1 MVQRVRKLAVK
12 LLMILCVVCCVI
24 GVALAFTACSG
35 DTRSVSSFTIN
46 ADGELVVNYSDNT
59 SENLGKVTADAPER
73 SVVSAEI
80 VDGELIIHYS
90 DGTQENLG
98 SVSGGSGAQ
107 GNGIKSITLSEDG
120 KALVI
125 TLEDGTV
132 LPEVEIPE
140 FTCEHEGEYDIVELV
155 PHKVAVD
162 GDGDPIL
169 DEAGNPTYING
180 TYLKVYKDCG
190 HSEIIYDVLHDEE
203 MLEETTVPATC
214 TENAYTT
221 MKCPTCGYET
231 EKVEIPDSALGH
243 DLQIK
248 GYIEAEGQTVCE
260 DGGVAILQCS
270 RCDYQTTQ
278 VSAPTGHHSLEWTM
292 TDAPD
297 YTTEGKLEGLCE
309 ICGNQ
314 VSIPMPALYEL
325 GEDGEIVRD
334 EAGNPVINDAYTME
348 VTVEKVYCTDI
359 GEETYTYVVPAYGEE
374 GDEYVTPE
382 QTFEVVVTV
391 PAANHELNGKEVIA
405 DNLTAYSGQIWNG
418 EEYVAFNGYAI
429 DVATLI
435 ACGGGE
441 YLGYESSC
449 DGQIA
454 GMGYYTCEA
463 CHQLQP
469 IYTYME
475 HSYTTLTDSTAATC
489 TEAGTE
495 EFDCD
500 VCGDHIINTGDKTAA
515 DERLDDN
522 IYYDADL
529 APLGHAW
536 TWTLVDLDA
545 NKEDDVHNWQL
556 NGGKCSRCGEAAS
569 EENGGIITNIDNVT
583 HLEDQDVASTCDE
596 AGYEVWTYTD
606 TDPDSPTYNQTVTAH
621 LPLPLAS
628 HTITTAAGNK
638 LITELQRESDGRVD
652 YRVGGI
658 TEYLGYES
666 SCDPDA
672 STAEPNAPLQEGE
685 VRAYGR
691 GYYTCPVCEEAQ
703 PVETYRSHNIDQITV
718 TTQPTCTENGVGTG
732 TCSDCEWSG
741 TIEGTAAADYD
752 ELKELG
758 HQLSYRLEVNTSTD
772 NIENDFYL
780 HVSCLRT
787 GCGLKDS
794 ALGEDYTGYPMLVNG
809 EKTGNEKAGDC
820 GDAEHNYTKVEYKV
834 TVQATQQELTIWV
847 DTDRVYHTFNG
858 KQVMWDLTV
867 EDGAPATAI
876 DITKV
881 SGITEYVGYESSC
894 ATTASTELPV
904 APIPA
909 DDETT
914 QRKYGM
920 GYFECEACGEEQPVY
935 TMRSH
940 TYTDADITAS
950 TAATCTT
957 DGSITYTC
965 TTCDEEI
972 TETIAALGHTLT
984 ASVTKAPTQT
994 EVGSVT
1000 VSCSVA
1006 GCEYSEVV
1014 ELPVL
1019 TDDGY
1024 TLDEDASYDA
1034 TCTTEGLNVYTYD
1047 VEVTYKVNGTTD
1059 KTGKVPVTVREAVA
1073 KTAHTL
1079 VGEVET
1085 IFVEDQ
1091 GLAYTGRYCED
1102 CGNFIVAADGIEP
1115 LEQEAEVSVG
1125 DKDYTV
1131 TGTWEA
1137 ITNNDT
1143 DASEWWNGSTSEI
1156 ELSEGE
1162 AVIFTWTTTDLGS
1175 VNGVL
1180 EVNFSKTAGAGQ
1192 FIDYNATDNSAWSAE
1207 WEGTTPPTAGTAT
1220 TDGTFTPGD
1229 LDGTYKAVVAK
1240 VGSSIVMSVEFTAAG
1255 QTAGEEDVTWTR
1267 TITWT
1272 GCPTTDAYVRIAG
1285 NPALC
1290 LNVAAYVGTLT
1301 EVSAPSTRA

>member
-107 GNGIKSITLSEDG
+107 GNGIKSITLSDDG

-278 VSAPTGHHSLEWTM
+278 VSAPTGHHSMDWEM
-292 TDAPD
+292 TQAPT

-314 VSIPMPALYEL
+314 VSVAMPALYEL
-325 GEDGEIVRD
+325 DEDGEIVRD

-435 ACGGGE
+435 ECGGGE

-475 HSYTTLTDSTAATC
+475 HSYTTLTGSTPAKC

-500 VCGDHIINTGDKTAA
+500 VCGDHIVNTGDKTAA
-515 DERLDDN
+515 DESLDDN

-536 TWTLVDLDA
+536 TWVLDDLDA
-545 NKEDDVHNWQL
+545 NKEDDVHDWQL
-556 NGGKCSRCGEAAS
+556 NGGKCSRCGELAS
-569 EENGGIITNIDNVT
+569 EENGGIIKNIENVK

-606 TDPDSPTYNQTVTAH
+606 TNPESPTYNQTVTAH

-628 HTITTAAGNK
+628 HTITTDAGNK
-638 LITELQRESDGRVD
+638 LITDLQRADGRVD

-666 SCDPDA
+666 SCDPAATD
-672 STAEPNAPLQEGE
+672 AEPNAPLQEGE
-685 VRAYGR
+685 LRQYGR
-691 GYYTCPVCEEAQ
+691 GYYTCPVCKEAQ

-718 TTQPTCTENGVGTG
+718 TTPPTCTENGVGTG

-752 ELKELG
+752 ELKALG
-758 HQLSYRLEVNTSTD
+758 HQLDYTLEENTSTD

-787 GCGLKDS
+787 GCGLKDG
-794 ALGEDYTGYPMLVNG
+794 ALGEDYSGYPMLVNG
-809 EKTGNEKAGDC
+809 EKTGNEEAGDC
-820 GDAEHNYTKVEYKV
+820 GDAEHNYSRVEYKV

-847 DTDRVYHTFNG
+847 VTDRVYHTFNG
-858 KQVMWDLTV
+858 EQVMWDLTV
-867 EDGAPATAI
+867 KDNAPATAI

-920 GYFECEACGEEQPVY
+920 GYFKCEECGADQPVY

-972 TETIAALGHTLT
+972 IETVPATGHTLV
-984 ASVTKAPTQT
+984 ASVTDVPTQT

-1006 GCEYSEVV
+1006 DCGYTTTQD
-1014 ELPVL
+1014 LPML

-1047 VEVTYKVNGTTD
+1047 VEVTYKVNVTTD
-1059 KTGKVPVTVREAVA
+1059 KTGTVTVTVREAVA
-1073 KTAHTL
+1073 KTAHKL
-1079 VGEVET
+1079 IGEPET
-1085 IFVEDQ
+1085 IIVEEQ
-1091 GLAYTGRYCED
+1091 GLAYTGQYCET
-1102 CGNFIVAADGIEP
+1102 CGNFIVAADGIKP
-1115 LEQEAEVSVG
+1115 LEKAEVSVG
-1125 DKDYTV
+1125 DTDYTV
-1131 TGTWEA
+1131 TGIWEA

-1143 DASEWWNGSTSEI
+1143 DPAWWNGSTSEI

-1162 AVIFTWTTTDLGS
+1162 AVIFTWTTTDVGS

-1207 WEGTTPPTAGTAT
+1207 WAEGTTAPTAGTAT
-1220 TDGTFTPGD
+1220 TDGTFTSGD

-1255 QTAGEEDVTWTR
+1255 QTEGEEVVTWTR

-1285 NPALC
+1285 NPVLC

-1301 EVSAPSTRA
+1301 EVTAPSTGA